1 MKITNL
7 EKGLAYQ
14 LAEDAKLEVERTNP
28 FFNDYGESTTPL
40 DIPASDHNRMIL
52 DYPDTF
58 GRRDKMVAT
67 NVTIEDGEYFA
78 QCRQIV
84 LSAQHHGNI
93 SSSFYINDGSFY
105 SKIQNVKLKSL
116 FEGEMVPGCST
127 VEECI
132 LFCESL
138 IGGGN
143 ENYDIFPVLL
153 TDDSGLDTGYNFKM
167 MNAYGYKAALATKQ
181 QWQWKTGGGFELV
194 DVPTCTDFCIRTS
207 SQATQDGKSRY
218 FQGAVKRTEYVNE
231 IPISLDEG
239 YYISPFIR
247 ANYVLKRVFKHFGYD
262 LQDNFFTE
270 TEPFGKMVLVNNV
283 IDVMVNGHIR
293 VEDLLPD
300 VSVSDFL
307 AVFRKKFL
315 CEFVS
320 DESTHTASIIFL
332 RDMVNGKPV
341 ADLTQCMT
349 EEPTLS
355 YKTGS
360 DYKRVVIRS
369 KTQVDSDAPDSYD
382 DIKDMVA
389 KNPGAYFSPMDGCFY
404 KDGYSG
410 DYLVK
415 TKIGECS
422 QSYDSGDED
431 TDTQDVEVPECIPEF
446 RLLQYTQ
453 SMDDADDVKR
463 TMGKFLYVGNYVTLN
478 SSMKVATEDDTEDDS
493 EDSTTTPVMLAFP
506 YNAQGS
512 PCGTVTAYDLFSKY
526 YGPFAGDNRTPD
538 DQYKLFDYSLTY
550 YGDEGVFEKFYRDY
564 DLLLRNS
571 LQELK
576 VKLLL
581 SQSQK
586 QNLASYAKV
595 VIRGVAFFFNK
606 LKFTLGG
613 KSEPTESELRTIALT
628 TPVKEAESLGDMM
641 PAMGCQYRWVGK
653 ETTVEVSESDYEN
666 SGNDKDRTF
675 KTIYPPL
682 PSAEWVGKKYGEQ
695 KSYVSQKTRHATM
708 FRHSKWVY
716 HCTTTWLECVEK

>member
-14 LAEDAKLEVERTNP
+14 LSEGTKLEVERTNP

-40 DIPASDHNRMIL
+40 DMPASDRNRMIL
-52 DYPDTF
+52 GYPDTF
-58 GRRDKMVAT
+58 GRREKMVAT

-132 LFCESL
+132 NFCRSL
-138 IGGGN
+138 IGGRN

-153 TDDSGLDTGYNFKM
+153 TDDSGLDTGYNFKIL
-167 MNAYGYKAALATKQ
+167 NAYGRVKQ
-181 QWQWKTGGGFELV
+181 LEAKKIWQFKDGGGYELV
-194 DVPTCTDFCIRTS
+194 DAPQAYAWTLCKDSDDCDFW
-207 SQATQDGKSRY
+207 
-218 FQGAVKRTEYVNE
+218 GAIPRVEYVNE
-231 IPISLDEG
+231 IPISLDPG

-262 LQDNFFTE
+262 LQDNFFTQ
-270 TEPFGKMVLVNNV
+270 TEPFDKMVLVNNV
-283 IDVMVNGHIR
+283 IDVLVNGHIR
-293 VEDLLPD
+293 IEDLLPD
-300 VSVSDFL
+300 VTVSDFL
-307 AVFRKKFL
+307 GVFRKKFC

-320 DESTHTASIIFL
+320 DESTHTADIIFL
-332 RDMVNGKPV
+332 KDAVSSKPV
-341 ADLTQCMT
+341 ADLTHCVT

-355 YKTGS
+355 YKTTS
-360 DYKRVVIRS
+360 DYKRIVLRTKS
-369 KTQVDSDAPDSYD
+369 QVDGEAEDSYD
-382 DIKDMVA
+382 DIKDMVS
-389 KNPGAYFSPMDGCFY
+389 KNPGAYFDPVDGCFY

-410 DYLVK
+410 DYYVK

-422 QSYDSGDED
+422 QSYNLGDAD
-431 TDTQDVEVPECIPEF
+431 TDEQDVEIPEQMPEV
-446 RLLQYTQ
+446 RTLKYIQDNG
-453 SMDDADDVKR
+453 DDTVSRDMR
-463 TMGKFLYVGNYVTLN
+463 RFLYIGSYATLN
-478 SSMKVATEDDTEDDS
+478 SSMKVTTEDDTETE
-493 EDSTTTPVMLAFP
+493 EDTVTTPVMLAFP
-506 YNAQGS
+506 YLAGS
-512 PCGTVTAYDLFSKY
+512 MPCGTITGYDIY
-526 YGPFAGDNRTPD
+526 Y
-538 DQYKLFDYSLTY
+538 QYDGKFGNHRVSEELLRKKIFDYSLTF
-550 YGDEGVFEKFYRDY
+550 YGEEGIFEKFYRDY

-581 SQSQK
+581 SNSQK
-586 QNLASYAKV
+586 QNLPAHAKV
-595 VIRGVAFFFNK
+595 VVRGVPFFFNK

-613 KSEPTESELRTIALT
+613 KSEPVESELRTITLS
-628 TPVKEAESLGDMM
+628 TPVNQAKKLEEML
-641 PAMGCQYRWVGK
+641 PAMTCQYRWFGNE
-653 ETTVEVSESDYEN
+653 ETVQVSSSDYDN

-682 PSAEWVGKKYGEQ
+682 PSEAYVGKKYGEQ
-695 KSYVSQKTRHATM
+695 KSYVSQKVRHATA

-716 HCTTTWLECVEK
+716 HCTTVWLECEHK

>member
-1 MKITNL
+1 MKITNI
-7 EKGLAYQ
+7 EKGAAYQ
-14 LAEDAKLEVERTNP
+14 LAENAKLEVERTNP
-28 FFNDYGESTTPL
+28 FFNDYGENTTPL

-58 GRRDKMVAT
+58 GRREKMVAT
-67 NVTIEDGEYFA
+67 DVTIEDGEYFTR
-78 QCRQIV
+78 CRQIV

-116 FEGEMVPGCST
+116 FQDEMIPGCST
-127 VEECI
+127 VQQCI
-132 LFCESL
+132 DFCKSL

-153 TDDSGLDTGYNFKM
+153 TDDSGLDTGYNYKM
-167 MNAYGYKAALATKQ
+167 MNAYGYEVTLATKQ
-181 QWQWKTGGGFELV
+181 VWHWKPNGGFEIV
-194 DVPTCTDFCIRTS
+194 DSPVCSDFCVRTGIHS
-207 SQATQDGKSRY
+207 AHDKKTRY
-218 FQGAVKRTEYVNE
+218 FQGEKKRTEYVNE

-247 ANYVLKRVFKHFGYD
+247 ANYVLKRVFSHFGYT
-262 LQDNFFTE
+262 LQDNFFTQ
-270 TEPFGKMVLVNNV
+270 TEPFNKMVLVNNV

-293 VEDLLPD
+293 IEDLLPD

-320 DESTHTASIIFL
+320 DESTHTIRIVFL
-332 RDMVNGKPV
+332 RDMMDSKPV
-341 ADLTQCMT
+341 ADLTHCMT

-355 YKTGS
+355 YKTAS
-360 DYKRVVIRS
+360 DYKRVVLRS
-369 KTQVDSDAPDSYD
+369 KSQVDSDASDSYD
-382 DIKDMVA
+382 DIKDMLA
-389 KNPGAYFSPMDGCFY
+389 KNPTAYFDSSDGCFY

-422 QSYDSGDED
+422 MSYDIGDED
-431 TDTQDVEVPECIPEF
+431 TDSQDVEIPECIPEF
-446 RLLQYTQ
+446 RLLQYVQ
-453 SMDDADDVKR
+453 ASDDGNI
-463 TMGKFLYVGNYVTLN
+463 THSMGKYLYVGNYVTLN
-478 SSMKVATEDDTEDDS
+478 SSMKVATEDDTETD
-493 EDSTTTPVMLAFP
+493 EESTTTPVMLAFP
-506 YNAQGS
+506 YTTLS
-512 PCGTVTAYDLFSKY
+512 STPCGTITGYDVFAYSISGDKRLTA
-526 YGPFAGDNRTPD
+526 DNF
-538 DQYKLFDYSLTY
+538 KMFDYSLIY
-550 YGDEGVFEKFYRDY
+550 YGDDGIFEKFYRGY
-564 DLLLRNS
+564 DTLLRNS

-613 KSEPTESELRTIALT
+613 KNEPTESELVTMALT
-628 TPVKEAESLGDMM
+628 TPVTEAEKIISMM
-641 PAMGCQYRWVGK
+641 PAMSCKYAWVGH
-653 ETTVEVSESDYEN
+653 EETVEVSESDYNN

-675 KTIYPPL
+675 KTIFPPL
-682 PSAEWVGKKYGEQ
+682 PSEEYVGKKYGLQ
-695 KSYVSQKTRHATM
+695 KSYVSQKIRHATA
-708 FRHSKWVY
+708 FRHSKWAY
-716 HCTTTWLECVEK
+716 HCTSTWLECVKK